1 MPSHATES
9 RLYAGVYSD
18 PEFAAIFCD
27 RNQLQKWLD
36 VERALALTQAE
47 MGMIPDEAARDIAC
61 AADADAFDLDALGA
75 QSRQTG
81 HVLVPTIRALA
92 ARCAGDSGEFVHYG
106 ATTQDILDTGL
117 VLQIRDAWERTLA
130 RLRSIRAQ
138 LLRLA
143 LRHKRTPMV
152 ARTHGQQA
160 LPTTFGYKV
169 AVWIDE
175 IDRHLERFDQ
185 AYARVMTGN
194 LTGAVGT
201 LASFG
206 EQGLELQ
213 RRTLARLGLAAPQTS
228 WHSARD
234 RILDVAGLLVQ
245 VAVTIGRIANEVY
258 HLQRTE
264 IDEVREAAPAGKIGS
279 STMPHKQ
286 NPSTIDLIS
295 ALSRLIRAQMVA
307 LTDAA
312 FQQHERDGTAWR
324 IEWAALPEIFVYTG
338 ALLARMDEA
347 LAAGLDVREQRMRD
361 NLDLLGGRILSERV
375 MLALGERVGKQTAH
389 DLVHEASMRA
399 RRDELAFADALRM
412 DARIRVA
419 FAPGALEALLDPV
432 TYTGL
437 AARMVELVAGETAA
451 VAHRPGMPTDA
462 VAQTAA
468 CDNALAD
475 IAARG

>member
-18 PEFAAIFCD
+18 PEFAAVFCD

-36 VERALALTQAE
+36 VERALAQAQAE
-47 MGMIPDEAARDIAC
+47 MGLIPAQAAQEIARV
-61 AADADAFDLDALGA
+61 ADAGLFDLDALGRH
-75 QSRQTG
+75 SRETG

-92 ARCAGDSGEFVHYG
+92 ALCRDGWGEFAHYG

-117 VLQIRDAWERTLA
+117 VLQIRDAWELALA
-130 RLRSIRAQ
+130 RLRSIRAR
-138 LLRLA
+138 LLELA

-169 AVWIDE
+169 AVWVDE
-175 IDRHLERFDQ
+175 IDRHLQRFDQ
-185 AYARVMTGN
+185 ARARVMVGN

-201 LASFG
+201 LAAFG
-206 EQGLELQ
+206 DRGLELQ
-213 RRTLARLGLAAPQTS
+213 QRALARLGLAAPLTS

-245 VAVTIGRIANEVY
+245 VAVTMGRIANEVY

-347 LAAGLDVREQRMRD
+347 LAAGLDIREQRMRD

-389 DLVHEASMRA
+389 ELVHEASMHA
-399 RRDELAFADALRM
+399 RRDDLDFRDALLA
-412 DARIRVA
+412 DARIRGE

-437 AARMVELVAGETAA
+437 AAHMVELVAGAAGAARTEAIAPAVAA
-451 VAHRPGMPTDA
+451 VGR
-462 VAQTAA
+462 
-468 CDNALAD
+468 
-475 IAARG
+475 